1 LKPYFKKAHHKKGP
15 VEWLNVYAL
24 TSNPVPQKKKRKKK
38 RRDFKGKQSL
48 RLDEKDPHLLL

>member
-1 LKPYFKKAHHKKGP
+1 VAKCVGPDFKPS
-15 VEWLNVYAL
+15 
-24 TSNPVPQKKKRKKK
+24 TTKKKRKKK